1 MRVNKFI
8 YDGVRVNLYN
18 KTIKS
23 QVDPKIIPKEC

>member
-1 MRVNKFI
+1 MHVNKFI

-23 QVDPKIIPKEC
+23 QVEPKIITKKW